1 MRNLKDT
8 SKFISLLLRH
18 KPEIVNLKV
27 DEHGWAD
34 VNELIDKMNAYDAF
48 GLTLERLE
56 EIVANNDKT
65 RFSFNEDK
73 TKIRA
78 NHGHS
83 IQVDVELKES
93 VPPDVLYHGT
103 AEKYVDSIMRIGL
116 IGKERLYVH
125 LSKDT
130 QVAKSVGG
138 RHGKPVIY
146 KVDAKGMYED
156 GYKFYLSQSGIWLT
170 KEVPVRYLELQ

>member
-1 MRNLKDT
+1 MKNLKDT
-8 SKFISLLLRH
+8 SKFISFLLRH
-18 KPEIVNLKV
+18 KPETINLKV

-34 VNELIDKMNAYDAF
+34 VNELIEKVNNYDDF

-56 EIVANNDKT
+56 EIISSSDKV

-103 AEKYVDSIMRIGL
+103 ADRFVGSIAKSGL
-116 IGKERLYVH
+116 ISKERLYVH
-125 LSKDT
+125 LSADNDL
-130 QVAKSVGG
+130 AKKVGS
-138 RHGKPVIY
+138 RHGKPVVY
-146 KVDAKGMYED
+146 NVDAKGMYRD